1 MTEFEK
7 VIMNR
12 DEVSAEEAK
21 RQRDEAREELYAML
35 EDGDSYDDIEDML
48 MYDYGLEMDYIFDLI

>member
-7 VIMNR
+7 AIMNR

-21 RQRDEAREELYAML
+21 RQRNEAREELYAML
-35 EDGDSYDDIEDML
+35 EEGDSYNDIEDML
-48 MYDYGLEMDYIFDLI
+48 LCDYGLEMDYIFDLI